1 MRLQRFAKKTIEQTS
16 TTIAT
21 LAIVVLIFLTSC
33 QEKQFNAPAIE
44 CRDSLA
50 VMSTYGVS
58 TLISDSGRI
67 SYKIDAE
74 EWFVFDKRQPPYWA
88 FEKGVY
94 LEKYDHEL
102 NIEATIQC
110 DTAYYYSEQK
120 LWKLIGNV
128 DIRNPKDERFF
139 TDLMYWDQE
148 KELIYSDAYIKIEQE
163 DQVTE
168 GVGFSS
174 NQSMTVWEI
183 KNTKGIYA
191 IKEEE

>member
-1 MRLQRFAKKTIEQTS
+1 MRLQRFVKELTDITG
-16 TTIAT
+16 TTTAVM
-21 LAIVVLIFLTSC
+21 AVVVLIFLASC
-33 QEKQFNAPAIE
+33 QEKQYNAPTIE

-74 EWFVFDKRQPPYWA
+74 EWLIFDRRTPPYWA

-94 LEKYDHEL
+94 LEKYDHDM
-102 NIEATIQC
+102 NIEATIKC
-110 DTAYYYSEQK
+110 DTAYYYNEQK

-128 DIRNPKDERFF
+128 DIKNPNDERFF

-148 KELIYSDAYIKIEQE
+148 NEKIYSDAYIKIEQE
-163 DQVTE
+163 DQITE
-168 GVGFSS
+168 GIGFSS
-174 NQSMTVWEI
+174 NQSMTLWEI

-191 IKEEE
+191 IKEE

>member
-1 MRLQRFAKKTIEQTS
+1 MRLQRFAKKLIEQTS
-16 TTIAT
+16 TTTANV
-21 LAIVVLIFLTSC
+21 AVVVLIFLTSC

-94 LEKYDHEL
+94 LEKYDHDL
-102 NIEATIQC
+102 NIEATIKC

-139 TDLMYWDQE
+139 TDLMFWDQD

-168 GVGFSS
+168 GIGFSS

>member
-1 MRLQRFAKKTIEQTS
+1 MRLQRFAKKLIEQTS
-16 TTIAT
+16 TTTANV
-21 LAIVVLIFLTSC
+21 AVVVLIFLTSC

-94 LEKYDHEL
+94 LEKYDHDL
-102 NIEATIQC
+102 NIEATIKC

-139 TDLMYWDQE
+139 TDLMYWDQD

-168 GVGFSS
+168 GIGFSS

>member
-21 LAIVVLIFLTSC
+21 LAVVVLIFLTSC

-94 LEKYDHEL
+94 LEKYDHDL
-102 NIEATIQC
+102 NIEATIKC

-139 TDLMYWDQE
+139 TDLMYWDQD

>member
-1 MRLQRFAKKTIEQTS
+1 MRLQRSANKRKELKG
-16 TTIAT
+16 TTIVSMAV
-21 LAIVVLIFLTSC
+21 VVLIFLASC

-50 VMSTYGVS
+50 VMSTYDVS

-67 SYKIDAE
+67 SYRIDAE
-74 EWFVFDKRQPPYWA
+74 EWLVFDKRQPPYWA

-94 LEKYDHEL
+94 LEKYDL
-102 NIEATIQC
+102 DMNVEATIKC
-110 DTAYYYSEQK
+110 DTAYYYSSQQ

-128 DIRNPKDERFF
+128 DIRNQKNERFY

-148 KELIYSDAYIKIEQE
+148 NEKIYSDAYIKIEQE

-174 NQSMTVWEI
+174 NQSMTLWEI
-183 KNTKGIYA
+183 KNTKGIYT
-191 IKEEE
+191 IKE

>member
-21 LAIVVLIFLTSC
+21 LAVVVLIFLTSC

-139 TDLMYWDQE
+139 TDLMYWNQE